1 MEVVMYIQV
10 WSASPQGIHAHPIGV
25 QVSLSKGVPVFNI
38 IGRPDHVVRE
48 SRMRITSALKSV
60 NLRVNNKKVI
70 VSLTPSD
77 MSKKGA
83 QFDLAIAAAIM
94 FLSEGKRSIGSEEA
108 YIGELSLDGT
118 VCSVQGIYNMIEG
131 LIAIGVK
138 KFYIP
143 IDQISVANY
152 FPGVE
157 ICGVGQL
164 SDLQREI
171 RPASPL
177 GMTSNSALP
186 MVFDTDY
193 GDISGHRL
201 HKRAMMAAAA
211 AQHHVLLIGPPGT
224 GKSLLARRLLTILP
238 TLDETAMREVIK
250 IHGQVCTD
258 LDTIQVS
265 APFRTPQTSLSRNG
279 LTGTAAGKLGEVT
292 LANHGVLYL
301 EELTEFSK
309 AVIEDLKRPLD
320 EGVVVVG
327 GPLQTLSLPARF
339 TLLATANPCPCGYFG
354 TDQPCTCQIQNI
366 QRHQL
371 KFKGPLGDRF
381 DIRLMTSVYMEE
393 DLRSRDP
400 LNSSIMRSMVEYATV
415 RQRQRYGSAALKNS
429 SVPIDLIFETFESES
444 LRTQFQARFKD
455 RGYSYRDSTQVIRL
469 ARTLA
474 DLDDD
479 TVISAKHLSE
489 GMVLHG
495 EI

>member
-1 MEVVMYIQV
+1 MYIQV

-60 NLRVNNKKVI
+60 NVRVNNKKVT
-70 VSLTPSD
+70 VSLTPSH

-83 QFDLAIAAAIM
+83 QFDLAVAAALM
-94 FLSEGKRSIGSEEA
+94 FLSDGKRSVGSEEA

-118 VCSVQGIYNMIEG
+118 VCSVQGLYNMIEG
-131 LIAIGVK
+131 LITIGVN
-138 KFYIP
+138 KFYVP
-143 IDQISVANY
+143 MNQISMARY
-152 FPGVE
+152 FPDVE
-157 ICGVGQL
+157 IYGVGQL
-164 SDLQREI
+164 SDLQHQI
-171 RPASPL
+171 RPAASL
-177 GMTSNSALP
+177 DMTNKSALP
-186 MVFDTDY
+186 MVFETDY
-193 GDISGHRL
+193 GDIAGHRL

-224 GKSLLARRLLTILP
+224 GKSLLARRLKTILP

-250 IHGQVCTD
+250 IHGQVSTD
-258 LDTIQVS
+258 LDSIQVC
-265 APFRTPQTSLSRNG
+265 APFRIPQTSLKRSD
-279 LTGTAAGKLGEVT
+279 LTGTATGRLGEVT

-301 EELTEFSK
+301 EEMTEFSK

-320 EGVVVVG
+320 EGVVMVG
-327 GPLQTLSLPARF
+327 GPLQSMQLPARF

-354 TDQPCTCQIQNI
+354 TDQPCTCQVQNI

-381 DIRLMTSVYMEE
+381 DIKLMTSVYMEE
-393 DLRSRDP
+393 DLRSLDP
-400 LNSSIMRSMVEYATV
+400 LNSSIMRSMVENAMIQ
-415 RQRQRYGSAALKNS
+415 QRQRYGSTAHKNS
-429 SVPIDLIFETFESES
+429 TVPIDLIFQTFESES
-444 LRTQFQARFKD
+444 LRTQFQSRFKD
-455 RGYSYRDSTQVIRL
+455 QGYSYRDSTQVIRL

-474 DLDDD
+474 DLDGEAA
-479 TVISAKHLSE
+479 ISAKHLSE

-495 EI
+495 DI

>member
-1 MEVVMYIQV
+1 MYIQV

-25 QVSLSKGVPVFNI
+25 QVSLGKGVPVFNI

-60 NLRVNNKKVI
+60 NIRVNNKKVI
-70 VSLTPSD
+70 VSLTPSHL
-77 MSKKGA
+77 SKKGA
-83 QFDLAIAAAIM
+83 QFDLAAAAALM
-94 FLSEGKRSIGSEEA
+94 CLSGGMPEISSEDA
-108 YIGELSLDGT
+108 FIGELSLDGM
-118 VCSVQGIYNMIEG
+118 VCGVQGLYNMIEG
-131 LIAIGVK
+131 LIDIGVK
-138 KFYIP
+138 RFYIP
-143 IDQISVANY
+143 KDQVAVARY

-157 ICGVGQL
+157 IFGIRQL
-164 SDLQREI
+164 GDLQYKVNGV
-171 RPASPL
+171 SPL
-177 GMTSNSALP
+177 EIESKNLLP
-186 MVFDTDY
+186 MVFEADY

-211 AQHHVLLIGPPGT
+211 AQHHILLIGPPGT
-224 GKSLLARRLLTILP
+224 GKSLLARRLMTILP
-238 TLDETAMREVIK
+238 ALDDKAMREVIR
-250 IHGQVCTD
+250 IHGQLSTD
-258 LDTIQVS
+258 FDSIQVG
-265 APFRTPQTSLSRNG
+265 APFRMPQTTLKRSELS
-279 LTGTAAGKLGEVT
+279 GTASGKLGEVT

-309 AVIEDLKRPLD
+309 PVLDDLKRPLD
-320 EGVVVVG
+320 EGIIEVG
-327 GPLQTLSLPARF
+327 GPLQTLRLPARF

-354 TDQPCTCQIQNI
+354 TDQPCSCQVQSI

-393 DLRSRDP
+393 DLRSNDP
-400 LNSSIMRSMVEYATV
+400 LNSAVMRKMVERAMV
-415 RQRQRYGSAALKNS
+415 QQRQRYGDPGHKNS
-429 SVPIDLIFETFESES
+429 NVPVDHIFETFESEA

-455 RGYSYRDSTQVIRL
+455 QGFSYRDSTQVIRL

-474 DLDDD
+474 DLDGDAL
-479 TVISAKHLSE
+479 ISARHVSE

>member
-1 MEVVMYIQV
+1 MYIQV

-48 SRMRITSALKSV
+48 SRMRITSALRSV

-70 VSLTPSD
+70 VSLTPSHL
-77 MSKKGA
+77 SKKGA
-83 QFDLAIAAAIM
+83 QFDLAIAAALM
-94 FLSEGKRSIGSEEA
+94 FLSEGKRSISSEEA

-118 VCSVQGIYNMIEG
+118 VSSVQGLYNMIEG
-131 LIAIGVK
+131 LMTIGVK

-143 IDQISVANY
+143 MDQISVASY
-152 FPGVE
+152 FPDVEFFGVS
-157 ICGVGQL
+157 QL
-164 SDLQREI
+164 SDLQHKVKAV
-171 RPASPL
+171 PA
-177 GMTSNSALP
+177 NSLTTKNALP
-186 MVFDTDY
+186 MVFEMDY
-193 GDISGHRL
+193 GDIAGHRL

-224 GKSLLARRLLTILP
+224 GKSLLARRLMTILP
-238 TLDETAMREVIK
+238 ALDETAKREVIK

-258 LDTIQVS
+258 LNDIQVC
-265 APFRTPQTSLSRNG
+265 APFRMPQTSLKRSE
-279 LTGTAAGKLGEVT
+279 LTGTASGKLGEMT

-301 EELTEFSK
+301 EEITEYAK
-309 AVIEDLKRPLD
+309 NVIEDLKRPLD
-320 EGVVVVG
+320 EGIIEVG
-327 GPLQTLSLPARF
+327 DPIQALRLPARF

-354 TDQPCTCQIQNI
+354 TDQPCTCQPQNI

-393 DLRSRDP
+393 DLRSQDP
-400 LNSSIMRSMVEYATV
+400 LNSSLMRSMVESALE
-415 RQRQRYGSAALKNS
+415 RQRQRYGSPAYKNS
-429 SVPIDLIFETFESES
+429 IAPIDLIFETFESES
-444 LRTQFQARFKD
+444 LRTQFQTRFKEL
-455 RGYSYRDSTQVIRL
+455 GYSYRDSTQVIRL

-474 DLDDD
+474 DLDGDS
-479 TVISAKHLSE
+479 VISAKHLSE